1 MPNKTESISVRT
13 PSTAQYVSGTVN
25 GVKTIWTRT
34 GMDKWTTVT
43 ERSDDFL
50 YHLEL
55 DITLTSGLTYHTKY
69 DVTYGLR
76 LITDRTEDDVAK
88 GTPKGYYNAEDL
100 NRVGAAMEYLQGRFQ
115 SYGFE
120 IHISPKVD
128 WTMDALPRFADMK
141 KYLDEVEILRQQIA
155 VYQTTPETPPD
166 MQFLTWEEAN
176 DIEKILQDIDM
187 LLSFMV
193 QAWFYCGD
201 LYSGEL
207 R

>member
-1 MPNKTESISVRT
+1 MAQSQSISVRA

-34 GMDKWTTVT
+34 GMTKWTTVT

-55 DITLTSGLTYHTKY
+55 DITLTTGLTYHTQY

-100 NRVGAAMEYLQGRFQ
+100 NRVGAAMEYLQGRFN

-120 IHISPKVD
+120 VHITPKTNWVMED
-128 WTMDALPRFADMK
+128 IPRFSDMH
-141 KYLDEVEILRQQIA
+141 KYLDEVDTLRQQIA
-155 VYQTTPETPPD
+155 LYKSTPKTPPD
-166 MQFLTWEEAN
+166 MEFLTWEEAN

-187 LLSFMV
+187 LLSFME
-193 QAWFYCGD
+193 QAWFYSGD
-201 LYSGEL
+201 LYSGEMN
-207 R
+207 